1 MSVERPSRK
10 GVTFDDVV
18 HVRELAAAATSPGSS
33 PAYGSAVVHGSFRTS
48 LSWDVVREYNTPLHA
63 VRYDANLAPLADTLR
78 AMEAADSAADGGGGG
93 GGGGGGRTASASG
106 GVMSPTARPVIAGGG
121 IAMGGA
127 IFSPVGRPPLSLA
140 AAAAA
145 ALDSAPRATQP
156 LAPPRAGGGGGGGGG
171 GSARAPSPASL
182 VAALV
187 SAGAGAR
194 TPSPAGTATGS
205 GARTPSPASSSSRNV
220 ATSDYYAT
228 DPAPLSSPTSPTPA
242 PLLSPTH
249 APAPPPAAT
258 APMKLI
264 EDWHVKADGCIYQGP
279 TEHSSPVGAVSG
291 KVVTT
296 RSGSRYVLGRLDA
309 RIEAVLSFI
318 APGSFDANDPLAP
331 STRTKLLYA
340 ERIIYGG
347 AAAPVAALISALAAA
362 EDALEYPELVGEQFA
377 VMRKVLRTV
386 GIDATTPA
394 SSAHS

>member
-1 MSVERPSRK
+1 MSAERPTRK

-18 HVRELAAAATSPGSS
+18 HVRELAAAATSPGTS
-33 PAYGSAVVHGSFRTS
+33 PTYGAAVVHGSFRTS

-63 VRYDANLAPLADTLR
+63 VRYDANLEPLADTLR
-78 AMEAADSAADGGGGG
+78 AMEAADSAAEGG
-93 GGGGGGRTASASG
+93 GGGGGGRVSG
-106 GVMSPTARPVIAGGG
+106 GVMSPTARPVISSGG

-127 IFSPVGRPPLSLA
+127 VFSPVGRPPLSLA

-145 ALDSAPRATQP
+145 ALDSAPRTTLP
-156 LAPPRAGGGGGGGGG
+156 PAPPRAGAG

-182 VAALV
+182 VTALA
-187 SAGAGAR
+187 SSGAGAGAR
-194 TPSPAGTATGS
+194 TPSPAGTGS
-205 GARTPSPASSSSRNV
+205 GSGVRTPSPASTRNV
-220 ATSDYYAT
+220 GSIDFYAT

-242 PLLSPTH
+242 PVPSPTY
-249 APAPPPAAT
+249 APAPPPAAS

-331 STRTKLLYA
+331 ATRTKLLYA

-362 EDALEYPELVGEQFA
+362 EEALEYPELVGEQFA
-377 VMRKVLRTV
+377 VMRKVLLTV
-386 GIDATTPA
+386 GINAPA
-394 SSAHS
+394 STAPP